1 MTGCCQD
8 CLFPK
13 VKSRGISKVGELFS
27 SPGPQLIPRPPI
39 NFMGPCLIA
48 GSQIINDRVNV
59 LSMISCFFFNF
70 AKFCKSI
77 RHCEFMIV
85 KMCNL
90 NDLNLN
96 RITIAKVANLL
107 SPRR

>member
-59 LSMISCFFFNF
+59 LSTISCFFSILQNF
-70 AKFCKSI
+70 
-77 RHCEFMIV
+77 V
-85 KMCNL
+85 KAFDTVNL
-90 NDLNLN
+90 
-96 RITIAKVANLL
+96 
-107 SPRR
+107 